1 MFLRKTHRWPTNT
14 CKDAQ
19 YQWSPRKYKLTSQ
32 RGIASHLLECLL
44 SKRQQITNIAED
56 VEKRGLLCTVGWGS
70 NGCSCYGKQSG
81 GSSKIESGTAIWS
94 SNFSF
99 GCFSEEVKALT
110 VKDMCTLVLTL
121 ALFIIANMWTQPKCS
136 LIDEWINKIWYK
148 YTMDYYSALKT
159 EILSYA
165 TTRRGLEGIMLKWN
179 KSDKERQISCNFTY
193 MWNLK
198 NETS

>member
-1 MFLRKTHRWPTNT
+1 
-14 CKDAQ
+14 
-19 YQWSPRKYKLTSQ
+19 
-32 RGIASHLLECLL
+32 
-44 SKRQQITNIAED
+44 
-56 VEKRGLLCTVGWGS
+56 
-70 NGCSCYGKQSG
+70 
-81 GSSKIESGTAIWS
+81 
-94 SNFSF
+94 
-99 GCFSEEVKALT
+99 
-110 VKDMCTLVLTL
+110 MCTLVLTL

-165 TTRRGLEGIMLKWN
+165 TTRRGLEGIMLNRN